1 MYVIKRSNGQHVH
14 FDPYHETYYAGEKA
28 LGACL
33 FESDQIE
40 SFFDS
45 FGDIFSE
52 SEWAPQNLKS
62 ASQVK
67 VISLPCTTAK
77 DRMAT
82 EKVVYGETH
91 QRK

>member
-28 LGACL
+28 LGAFPIIYL
-33 FESDQIE
+33 N
-40 SFFDS
+40 S